1 MGLFFASITGTKKLR
16 TEMSEL
22 KELAL
27 RPMPLGAI
35 EPRGWLQQQLKIQ
48 ADGLS
53 GHLDE
58 FWPDV
63 RDSAW
68 FGGDA
73 DSWERAPYW
82 LDGIIPLAFLL
93 GDERLIEK
101 VHQRVDQILDRQG
114 EDGWLGTRQG
124 NEGHSLILVM
134 LLT

>member
-1 MGLFFASITGTKKLR
+1 
-16 TEMSEL
+16 MSEL

-114 EDGWLGTRQG
+114 EDGWLGPRQG
-124 NEGHSLILVM
+124 NEGH
-134 LLT
+134 